1 MDKASP
7 FLDTDVL
14 PTHWLKVLLL
24 VTATRKSR
32 QTSR

>member
-7 FLDTDVL
+7 HMDTDVL
-14 PTHWLKVLLL
+14 PTHWLKVLLV

-32 QTSR
+32 QKSK